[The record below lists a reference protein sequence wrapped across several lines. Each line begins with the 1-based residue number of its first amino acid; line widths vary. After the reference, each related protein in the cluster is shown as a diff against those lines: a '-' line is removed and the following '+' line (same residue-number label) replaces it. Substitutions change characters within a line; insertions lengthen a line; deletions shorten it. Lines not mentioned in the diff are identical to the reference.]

1 MQVRQALIAA
11 AALTVAVAA
20 QTAVSSA
27 QNIKIGL
34 IEPYSGR
41 VAAVGTDVLRQ
52 WNYLADNINKNGG
65 VLGGRKLEVVPR
77 DNAMIAERTI
87 QQLKSAIDQNIRIV
101 AQGVGS
107 NHAINII
114 KYLGRHNQRNPDKT
128 VLYLNHSAVTTSFTG
143 KLCSFWHFRFDANVD
158 MKVAGLVTGMK
169 ADSAVKKVYLLNQ
182 NYAYGKAFRSAALR
196 LLKARAKNIKLVGDE
211 LIVPFGK
218 VQDFTPYIA
227 KIKNA
232 GADTV
237 LTGNWGPDLVRFVKA
252 AAGSGLKVQFYTIYG
267 GITSSVA
274 GYGPKAGLAVN
285 IKQITEHHENTA
297 VPPRVAAL
305 AAGYRKLHGSS
316 WYSDR
321 YRVVFEMLAAAI
333 NKAKSDNPK
342 DIAFALEGIQVDNGP
357 LGKSS
362 MRAKDHQIHFPLIVS
377 EMTPTAK
384 VPFIY
389 NNNNFKIGWKTT
401 TTATI
406 SDLTLPTACKMKRP
420 KKG

>member
-1 MQVRQALIAA
+1 MQVRQAVIAA
-11 AALTVAVAA
+11 AAFTVAVAA
-20 QTAVSSA
+20 QTAVSTA
-27 QNIKIGL
+27 QSIKIGL

-41 VAAVGTDVLRQ
+41 VAAVGSDVLRQ

-65 VLGGRKLEVVPR
+65 VLGGRKLEIVPL

-114 KYLGRHNQRNPDKT
+114 KYLGRHNRRNPDKS

-158 MKVAGLVTGMK
+158 MKVAGLITGMK

-182 NYAYGKAFRSAALR
+182 NYAYGKAFRVAALK

-252 AAGSGLKVQFYTIYG
+252 AAASGLNVQFYTIYG
-267 GITSSVA
+267 GITSSIA
-274 GYGPKAGLAVN
+274 GYGPKAGLAVK
-285 IKQITEHHENTA
+285 IKQITEHHENTD
-297 VPPRVAAL
+297 VPARVATL

-333 NKAKSDNPK
+333 NKAKSDKPK
-342 DIAFALEGIQVDNGP
+342 DIAYALEGIQVDNGP
-357 LGKSS
+357 LGMST

-401 TTATI
+401 TTATVK
-406 SDLTLPTACKMKRP
+406 DLTLPTACKLKRP